1 MSFKKTLLAAA
12 AVVALPVLAQAQP
25 VSGLY
30 LGAGFGGNTLIE
42 TDATSKSFNGK
53 DTIDFSWGYVGVLSL
68 GWGLGNGC
76 RVEIE
81 GSHRSHDVSD
91 SKRVGNV

>member
-30 LGAGFGGNTLIE
+30 LGAGFGGNYLDK
-42 TDATSKSFNGK
+42 TDITATPSVGISRSAE
-53 DTIDFSWGYVGVLSL
+53 FSW
-68 GWGLGNGC
+68 
-76 RVEIE
+76 
-81 GSHRSHDVSD
+81 
-91 SKRVGNV
+91 